1 MNKKDTVF
9 SYLTQIFLIYGF
21 TILTLTVFCFFFGE
35 GAKDFSTIFALGS
48 SGLSLATMIQFFAL
62 SVCIATFRFVLFSD
76 GLIRKVSIAVRTV
89 IMFAL
94 VILLMILFIYLFGWF
109 PINMWQP
116 WVMFLLCFGISA
128 VFSTLLSVW
137 KEKLENQMM
146 EEALSRLKAEADNYE

>member
-21 TILTLTVFCFFFGE
+21 TILTLTVFCFLFGE
-35 GAKDFSTIFALGS
+35 GAQDFSTIFALGS

-94 VILLMILFIYLFGWF
+94 VILLIILFIYLFGWF

>member
-21 TILTLTVFCFFFGE
+21 TILTLTVFCFLFGE